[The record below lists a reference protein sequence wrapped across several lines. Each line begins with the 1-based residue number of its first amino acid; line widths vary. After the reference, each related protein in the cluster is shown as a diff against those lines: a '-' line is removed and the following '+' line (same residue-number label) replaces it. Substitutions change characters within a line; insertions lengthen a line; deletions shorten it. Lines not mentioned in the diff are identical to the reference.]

1 MEQIKVLLNDEEIP
15 RQWYNIMADMPT
27 PMRSP
32 LHPGTGKPVA
42 AEDLAPK

>member
-27 PMRSP
+27 PMRPPPAS
-32 LHPGTGKPVA
+32 GDGQTGGC
-42 AEDLAPK
+42 